1 MDIRELLLHV
11 RSEASDRAVQRL
23 TGMHRKTVKRYRA
36 WAAAQGFLEGPLP
49 PLSELEACVQQT
61 LAEKAPPQ
69 NQSSLA
75 DYRSIVSQ
83 LRKEGVEMTAILQ
96 RLQERGYQGSYSSV
110 RRLVHGLERT
120 QPEVFVRIECRPGEE
135 AQVDFGYAGLLLDP
149 QTQQLRRAWAFVMT
163 LSWSRHQ
170 YVEFVFDQK
179 LATWL
184 LLHRHAFEWFGG
196 APERIVIDNL
206 KAAIVKA
213 CFDDPVVQQA
223 YRECA
228 EHYGFLIA
236 PCRVAKP
243 EHKGKVES
251 GVHYVKRNFLG
262 GRTATTLTVANQDV
276 RTWCSTTAGRRIHG
290 TTREQPLV
298 RFETVEQARLKPLP
312 PAPYDLAIWKEA
324 TVSGDGHITFDNAYY
339 SVPFRI
345 PKGTKVRV
353 RGSAQFVTLFTLA
366 HEPLATHDR
375 AQTAGERHTHPDH
388 LPPHKAAGMRLNRD
402 ECRHTAAAIGTATSE
417 VAALLLED
425 PAVDR
430 LRTVGRLL
438 RLRER
443 YSDGRLE
450 AACQRAIQ
458 FGEPTYVTVKRILQ
472 EGLDTQPDMTPGTA
486 ALVAPTH
493 AARPA
498 YTFVRTPWELLG
510 HLFRGATWS

>member
-1 MDIRELLLHV
+1 
-11 RSEASDRAVQRL
+11 
-23 TGMHRKTVKRYRA
+23 MHRQTIKRYRA
-36 WAAAQGFLEGPLP
+36 WAAAQGFLTGALP
-49 PLSELEACVQQT
+49 SLGELEVCVQQT

-69 NQSSLA
+69 NQSSLES
-75 DYRSIVSQ
+75 YRGIVSQ

-110 RRLVHGLERT
+110 RRLVHSMERT
-120 QPEVFVRIECRPGEE
+120 QPEVYVRVECKPGEE

-206 KAAIVKA
+206 KAAIIKA

-243 EHKGKVES
+243 QHKGKVES

-262 GRTATTLTVANQDV
+262 GRAATTITVANQDV
-276 RTWCSTTAGRRIHG
+276 RTWCSTTAGQRLHG
-290 TTREQPLV
+290 TTREQPRV
-298 RFETVEQARLKPLP
+298 RFETAEQARLKPLP

-339 SVPFRI
+339 SVPFCV

-353 RGSAQFVTLFTLA
+353 RGSTQFVTLFSLA
-366 HEPLATHDR
+366 HEALATHDR
-375 AQTAGERHTHPDH
+375 AQKAGERRTHPDH
-388 LPPHKAAGMRLNRD
+388 LPPHKAAGLHLNR
-402 ECRHTAAAIGTATSE
+402 EACRTAAAAIGVATSQI
-417 VAALLLED
+417 ATILLDD

-438 RLRER
+438 RLDER
-443 YSDGRLE
+443 YGAARLE

-458 FGEPTYVTVKRILQ
+458 YGEPSYVTVKRILS
-472 EGLDTQPDMTPGTA
+472 EGLDEQPGAVQASATP
-486 ALVAPTH
+486 
-493 AARPA
+493 PA
-498 YTFVRTPWELLG
+498 HTFVRTPFELLG
-510 HLFRGATWS
+510 HLFRGAKWS